1 MWNVITGDLMHTIP
15 AHDGQIRGLCT
26 TKKGHYVAT
35 GSLDHTIKLWQVE
48 TMDIEASL
56 VGHTD
61 TVYSVVETGM
71 HTGKG
76 DNPF

>member
-1 MWNVITGDLMHTIP
+1 MWNVVKGDLMHTIP

-26 TKKGHYVAT
+26 TIDGHYVAT

-48 TMDIEASL
+48 TLDIEASL

-61 TVYSVVETGM
+61 TVYSLVATGM